1 MAFKT
6 FADAATL
13 PAADLNTYLMK
24 QAVIVCTSGTRPSSP
39 VEGMTVYETDT
50 DKLLIYTTATTTWVP
65 PYNLPWGYMTSAS
78 SATAQ
83 TGISSVTDITGTTV
97 TWTALATRRY
107 KVVMSGA
114 VYGTT
119 PGDVIGVQ
127 IVDGSATLMR
137 SWAAAITDANLV
149 MNWQIET
156 HATGISGSQTWK
168 ARLLRQ
174 SGSGTMATY
183 TTGIT
188 NLAVVED
195 IGPSGAPA

>member
-39 VEGMTVYETDT
+39 VEGMTIYETDT
-50 DKLLIYTTATTTWVP
+50 DSLKIYTTATTTWVAP
-65 PYNLPWGYMTSAS
+65 WNLPWGYMTSNS
-78 SATAQ
+78 SSTAQ
-83 TGISSVTDITGTTV
+83 TGISSVTDMNGTSV
-97 TWTALATRRY
+97 TWTAISTRRY
-107 KVVMSGA
+107 KVTMSGA

-119 PGDVIGVQ
+119 AGDVIGVQ
-127 IVDGSATLMR
+127 IVDGAAALQRIWS
-137 SWAAAITDANLV
+137 AAITDNNIV
-149 MNWQIET
+149 MNWQLEMIV
-156 HATGISGSQTWK
+156 TGITGSQTWK
-168 ARLLRQ
+168 ARLLRN

-183 TTGIT
+183 TTDVT
-188 NLAVVED
+188 NMAYVED